1 MEPIYIASLASFM
14 VGLFG
19 YIIVRF
25 WILPIS
31 RYLRVK
37 GRLASDIKVLLEMSQ
52 APAGPQNNDRA
63 QIQDRRVAVGRHCSD
78 LATIYQND
86 LPYWYQLYLESK
98 KEQPVEA
105 VQYSMRLVNT
115 REQEHVLRQAN
126 EIKQLL
132 RLNGKFTK

>member
-25 WILPIS
+25 WILPIG
-31 RYLRVK
+31 RYLKVK
-37 GRLASDIKVLLEMSQ
+37 GRLASDIKVLLEMLR
-52 APAGPQNNDRA
+52 AAGPQNNDGT
-63 QIQDRRVAVGRHCSD
+63 QIQDQRVAVGRHCSD

-98 KEQPVEA
+98 KEQPLEA
-105 VQYSMRLVNT
+105 IQYSMRLVNT

-126 EIKQLL
+126 EIKQFL
-132 RLNGKFTK
+132 RLKD

>member
-19 YIIVRF
+19 YIIIRF
-25 WILPIS
+25 WILPIG
-31 RYLRVK
+31 RYLKVK
-37 GRLASDIKVLLEMSQ
+37 GRLASDIKVLLEMSR
-52 APAGPQNNDRA
+52 AAAELQNNDGT
-63 QIQDRRVAVGRHCSD
+63 QIQDQRVAVGRHCSD

-98 KEQPVEA
+98 KEQPLEA

-115 REQEHVLRQAN
+115 REPEHVLRQAN
-126 EIKQLL
+126 EIKQFL
-132 RLNGKFTK
+132 RLKD